1 MRRRLCCALLAGL
14 GLAASPAGAR
24 AAGDIIGTWQ
34 RSDGASRIRM
44 APCGS
49 GICGTVTWL
58 RDPANSPGKVG
69 QQVFSGMKPDGAASW
84 SGTAFN
90 PEDGKTYSG
99 TGTVSGPSL
108 TTKGCA
114 LGGLICKS
122 VSWTRM

>member
-1 MRRRLCCALLAGL
+1 MRSHLRHAALVCL
-14 GLAASPAGAR
+14 GLVAFQGSASAADDLVGN
-24 AAGDIIGTWQ
+24 WQ
-34 RSDGASRIRM
+34 RSDGTSRIRM

-58 RDPANSPGKVG
+58 KDPANSPGKVG
-69 QQVFSGMKPDGAASW
+69 QQVFTGMKPAGAGSW

-99 TGTVSGPSL
+99 TATVSGAGL

-114 LGGLICKS
+114 LGGLVCKS